1 MQKNSVVDALRA
13 LAAGEKSRSET
24 ARLRDVFNDVEAALS
39 AGVSRAAILETLHSQ
54 GFTMTL
60 KSFESAIYRIRK
72 QREKKGGGLHNTTGA
87 KPATTATVTVEQ
99 KKKEDDPLTK
109 PAGFDFQGTRDD
121 KDLF

>member
-1 MQKNSVVDALRA
+1 MQKNSVIDALRA
-13 LAAGEKSRSET
+13 LATGEKARSET

-60 KSFESAIYRIRK
+60 KSFESAIYRIR
-72 QREKKGGGLHNTTGA
+72 QREKKGGGLHNTTGT
-87 KPATTATVTVEQ
+87 KPATTATAEQ
-99 KKKEDDPLTK
+99 KKKATDPLTK
-109 PAGFDFQGTRDD
+109 PAGFDFKGTRDD